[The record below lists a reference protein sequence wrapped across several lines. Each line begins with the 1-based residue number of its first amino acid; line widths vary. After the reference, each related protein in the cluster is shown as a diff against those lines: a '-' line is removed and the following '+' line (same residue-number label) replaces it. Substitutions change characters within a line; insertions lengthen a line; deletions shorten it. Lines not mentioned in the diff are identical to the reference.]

1 MKSADFDF
9 HVIVSRDLLCI
20 AVWSKKNVK
29 LQSKGVIKSR
39 TRIYIQKGNP
49 LTENDEMTKIDHSQD
64 KNATSREGRIN
75 VKMTRILAI
84 DKQVPGHRSI

>member
-1 MKSADFDF
+1 MSSYHEIYCALQGG
-9 HVIVSRDLLCI
+9 V
-20 AVWSKKNVK
+20 KNVK